1 MEQKWLY
8 NMSKK
13 ELIEKIIHIKPI
25 ETEKHL
31 KRLPIRTLI
40 HQIEMYRRYNDGI
53 TE

>member
-1 MEQKWLY
+1 MEQEWLY
-8 NMSKK
+8 NMSKQQ
-13 ELIEKIIHIKPI
+13 LIDKIIRINPI

-40 HQIEMYRRYNDGI
+40 HQIEMYRRYNNGI

>member
-8 NMSKK
+8 DMSKK
-13 ELIEKIIHIKPI
+13 ELIEKIIRINPA

-31 KRLPIRTLI
+31 KRLPIKTLI
-40 HQIEMYRRYNDGI
+40 HQIEMYRRYNSTI

>member
-1 MEQKWLY
+1 MEQEWLY
-8 NMSKK
+8 NLSKQQ
-13 ELIEKIIHIKPI
+13 LVDKIIQINPI

-40 HQIEMYRRYNDGI
+40 HQIEMYRRYNNGI